1 MAMQHVPR
9 NDPEVMRWLIRQRW
23 IAVCGQTTAL
33 LVAVFGFGMSFAFLP
48 VVGGI
53 LLLAISNHFVVP
65 DGDQSRGI
73 GRRIG
78 QVLAFDVGL
87 LTWMLHWTGGGAN
100 PFVLFYL
107 LHVVLAAMFLGP
119 RTLGVILL
127 LATAGYIWVTGFS
140 PPFRQTSP
148 WVNDGQLVPELA
160 AWGAR
165 IAIALVAGILALL
178 VFSMRRAQL
187 AGEKELHESAAR
199 LAELERFKSLA
210 TLAAGVAH
218 ELGTPLGTI
227 AVASKELEFF
237 LNNPASKHN
246 LPTGVAEDA
255 RLIRGEVERCRTIL
269 KRLERSSTDKSGS
282 IKTPVALPDI
292 PVLLRER
299 LPPHHANRLQT
310 CDRIP
315 GTQAILPLDAVLQSL
330 IVLVENACEAD
341 ASNHP
346 VEFCIDLIGNQ
357 LWMRV
362 IDRGPGISELA
373 RRRVGEPYFTTKQ
386 ASGKG
391 LGLFLVRTLTV
402 ELGGEVSL
410 ERVASGGTCATLKI
424 PIEILA

>member
-1 MAMQHVPR
+1 MQHVLR
-9 NDPEVMRWLIRQRW
+9 NDREVMRWLIRQRW
-23 IAVCGQTTAL
+23 IAVGGQATAV

-48 VVGGI
+48 VAGGI

-65 DGDQSRGI
+65 ESDHARGI
-73 GRRIG
+73 GRRMG

-87 LTWMLHWTGGGAN
+87 LTWMLHWTGGGTN

-119 RTLGVILL
+119 RALGVILL
-127 LATAGYIWVTGFS
+127 AATAGYIWVTGFS
-140 PPFRQTSP
+140 PPFRETSA

-187 AGEKELHESAAR
+187 AGEKELRESAAR

-227 AVASKELEFF
+227 AVAAKELEF
-237 LNNPASKHN
+237 LINKHPSQQD
-246 LPTGVAEDA
+246 LMPGICEDA

-269 KRLERSSTDKSGS
+269 KRLDHSSTAKSGYL
-282 IKTPVALPDI
+282 KAPVALRDI
-292 PVLLRER
+292 PSILRER
-299 LPPHHANRLQT
+299 LPPHHAARLQA

-315 GTQAILPLDAVLQSL
+315 GAKVILPLDAVLQSL

-341 ASNHP
+341 TSNHP
-346 VEFCIDLIGNQ
+346 VEFSIDAIDNQ

-362 IDRGPGISELA
+362 IDRGPGISEQA

-410 ERVASGGTCATLKI
+410 ERIANGGTCATLKI
-424 PIEILA
+424 PIEIL